1 MYPQTQSRKLSGYFF
16 FYNSWRCSAQVNAEE
31 EECNILR
38 KELLSLSD
46 DEILL
51 LFIKFVMSV
60 RRKDNGEYKGDT
72 IFSIIS
78 AIQKFYEING
88 RTVSLLSDPK
98 FASLRNVVSNTMRE
112 QVKQGV
118 GLFRKKLK

>member
-1 MYPQTQSRKLSGYFF
+1 M
-16 FYNSWRCSAQVNAEE
+16 
-31 EECNILR
+31 R